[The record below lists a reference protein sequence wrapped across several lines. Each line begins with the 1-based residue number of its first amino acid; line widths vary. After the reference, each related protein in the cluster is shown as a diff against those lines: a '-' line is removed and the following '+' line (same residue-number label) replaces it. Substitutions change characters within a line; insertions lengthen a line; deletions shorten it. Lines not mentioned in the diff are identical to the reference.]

1 MKAVAIYA
9 HGGSEQLRFVD
20 DFPDPVV
27 GAGDVLVRTRA
38 TSINY
43 HDVFTRNGMPGIT
56 YPFPIV
62 MGMDV
67 AGEIVEVGAG
77 VQDWKVG
84 DRVLVDPSTKA
95 EPDHIKHEDNG
106 GLSELHLARW
116 HQLIR
121 LPDGVSFEDAAA
133 LPVAY
138 GTALRM
144 VKTIGN
150 VSAGER
156 VLILGASG
164 GVGVCAVQLAKLYGA
179 EVIAAGSSDEKGRR
193 LIALGAD
200 HYINYAEENFEKAI
214 YARYGKPGR
223 KNPNAGVDVVI
234 NYTGGD
240 TWVPSIRTLTHR
252 GRLLTCGATAG
263 FDPKE
268 DIRHIWTFE
277 RQILGAN
284 GWARS
289 DLIELLELVQ
299 AGRLKVLVDRV
310 LPLAETAEAFRLLE
324 DREVFGKVIV
334 TP

>member
-9 HGGSEQLRFVD
+9 HGGNEQLRLEQN
-20 DFPDPVV
+20 FPDPVV

-43 HDVFTRNGMPGIT
+43 HDVFTRRGMPGIT
-56 YPFPIV
+56 YPFPVV

-67 AGEIVEVGAG
+67 AGEVVEVGAG
-77 VQDWKVG
+77 VEDWKVG

-95 EPDHIKHEDNG
+95 EPGHVKREDNG

-144 VKTIGN
+144 VNTIGHI
-150 VSAGER
+150 SKGER

-200 HYINYAEENFEKAI
+200 HYINYAAEDFEKAI
-214 YARYGKPGR
+214 YARYGKPSR
-223 KNPNAGVDVVI
+223 KNLNGGVDVVI

-289 DLIELLELVQ
+289 DLVELLNLVQ
-299 AGRLKVLVDRV
+299 DGRLKVLIDRV
-310 LPLAETAEAFRLLE
+310 LPLEETAEAFRILE

>member
-9 HGGSEQLRFVD
+9 HGGSEQLRLQH
-20 DFPDPVV
+20 DFPDHVV
-27 GAGDVLVRTRA
+27 GEGDVLVRTRA

-43 HDVFTRNGMPGIT
+43 HDVFTRRGMPGIT

-67 AGEIVEVGAG
+67 AGEIAQVGPG
-77 VQDWKVG
+77 VKDWKVG
-84 DRVLVDPSTKA
+84 DRVLVDPSTRA
-95 EPDHIKHEDNG
+95 EPDYVKSEANG
-106 GLSELHLARW
+106 GLSEFHLARW
-116 HQLIR
+116 HQLIS
-121 LPDGVSFEDAAA
+121 LPDDVSFEAAAA

-144 VKTIGN
+144 VHTIGQ
-150 VSAGER
+150 VKAGEK

-179 EVIAAGSSDEKGRR
+179 EVIAAGSSDEKGEK
-193 LIALGAD
+193 LLALGAD
-200 HYINYAEENFEKAI
+200 HFINYSKENFEKAI
-214 YARYGKPGR
+214 HARYGRPGR
-223 KNPNAGVDVVI
+223 KNAGAGVDVVI

-240 TWVPSIRTLTHR
+240 TWVPSIRTLNHR

-289 DLIELLELVQ
+289 DLVELIELVRQ
-299 AGRLKVLVDRV
+299 GRLKVLIDKV
-310 LPLAETAEAFRLLE
+310 LPLDQTAEAFRLLE

>member
-9 HGGSEQLRFVD
+9 HGGSEQLRFQD
-20 DFPDPVV
+20 DYPDPIV

-43 HDVFTRNGMPGIT
+43 HDVFTRRGMPGIT
-56 YPFPIV
+56 YEFPVV

-67 AGEIVEVGAG
+67 AGEIAQVGPGVE
-77 VQDWKVG
+77 DWKVG
-84 DRVLVDPSTKA
+84 DRVLVDPSTRA
-95 EPDHIKHEDNG
+95 EPDHVKSEANG
-106 GLSELHLARW
+106 GLSEFHLARW

-121 LPDGVSFEDAAA
+121 LPDEVSFEVAAA

-144 VKTIGN
+144 VHTIGQ
-150 VSAGER
+150 VKAGEK

-179 EVIAAGSSDEKGRR
+179 EVIAAGSSDEKGEK
-193 LIALGAD
+193 LLALGAD
-200 HYINYAEENFEKAI
+200 HFINYSKENFEKAI
-214 YARYGKPGR
+214 HARYGRPGR
-223 KNPNAGVDVVI
+223 KSPGGGVDVVI

-240 TWVPSIRTLTHR
+240 TWVPSIRTLGYR

-289 DLIELLELVQ
+289 DLLELLELVQ
-299 AGRLKVLVDRV
+299 QGRLKVLIDHV
-310 LPLAETAEAFRLLE
+310 LPLDQTAEAFRLLE

>member
-9 HGGSEQLRFVD
+9 HGGPEQLRLQD

-27 GAGDVLVRTRA
+27 REGDVLVRTRA

-43 HDVFTRNGMPGIT
+43 HDVFTRRGMPGIV
-56 YPFPIV
+56 YPFPVI

-67 AGEIVEVGAG
+67 AGEIVEVGPG
-77 VQDWKVG
+77 VANWKVG
-84 DRVLVDPSTKA
+84 DRVLVDPSTRA
-95 EPDHIKHEDNG
+95 EPDHVKDESNG
-106 GLSELHLARW
+106 GLAELHVARW
-116 HQLIR
+116 HQLIK
-121 LPDGVSFEDAAA
+121 LPDDVSFEDAAA

-144 VKTIGN
+144 VHTIGH

-179 EVIAAGSSDEKGRR
+179 EVIAAGSSDEKGER
-193 LIALGAD
+193 LLALGAD
-200 HYINYAEENFEKAI
+200 HFINYSREDFEKAI
-214 YARYGKPGR
+214 HARYGRPGR
-223 KNPNAGVDVVI
+223 KRPDAGVGVVI

-240 TWVPSIRTLTHR
+240 TWVPSIRSLKHG

-284 GWARS
+284 GWARE
-289 DLIELLELVQ
+289 DLIELLELVRS
-299 AGRLKVLVDRV
+299 GRLKILLDRV
-310 LPLAETAEAFRLLE
+310 LPLSQTAEAFRLLE